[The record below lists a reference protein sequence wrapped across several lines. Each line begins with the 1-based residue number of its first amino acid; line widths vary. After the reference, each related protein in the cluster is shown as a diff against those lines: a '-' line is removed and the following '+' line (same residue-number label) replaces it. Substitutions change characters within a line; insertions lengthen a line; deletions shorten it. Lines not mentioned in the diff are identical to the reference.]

1 MKSFPAT
8 SYLRVDYFQEF
19 TLTDDCVL
27 QEHHEDPRL
36 VHMTLLGEN
45 SEFNLKIEYGMVM
58 KLIVELRHHLNPT
71 TKYLHFTQRQQK
83 DFYLD

>member
-1 MKSFPAT
+1 MVPFRESIEDFPAT
-8 SYLRVDYFQEF
+8 SYLRVDSSNMFDHNSNLNYFQEF

-45 SEFNLKIEYGMVM
+45 SEFDQKIADDV
-58 KLIVELRHHLNPT
+58 V
-71 TKYLHFTQRQQK
+71 
-83 DFYLD
+83 DC

>member
-8 SYLRVDYFQEF
+8 SYLTVDFFQEF

-45 SEFNLKIEYGMVM
+45 SEFDQKIADEV
-58 KLIVELRHHLNPT
+58 V
-71 TKYLHFTQRQQK
+71 
-83 DFYLD
+83 DC

>member
-45 SEFNLKIEYGMVM
+45 SEFNQKIADGIVM
-58 KLIVELRHHLNPT
+58 KLIVETSFESNHKISSFYPT
-71 TKYLHFTQRQQK
+71 ATKR
-83 DFYLD
+83 FYLD